1 MADAKAKELDDLK
14 ALAESEEA
22 KGLADL
28 RSLEDARAAHD
39 ARVEETR
46 VLKLRFDSNEQ
57 QIALKL
63 DGARQRY
70 DALTERQAAL
80 TLRGVDITNDADRAK
95 YIAEQQDMARQ
106 LSVAE
111 ALLVPDRLSVQKQQ
125 ALARRL
131 EEARRAEEAAKVLML
146 EEARKLEAAQGI
158 GEAGRVANPAQAL
171 EDLDALSEAVGN
183 SDEAAAGEA
192 LKRVQDAVG
201 GGEDAGA
208 GDEGVILVQRDGQV
222 VAEKADAGSW
232 DDPDWMRYLSGDGPA
247 TPQAEPPPPA
257 PAPPLRDT
265 SDLQGYWDDLLQA
278 RQQSDLNFQ
287 RTTAQTGANPNGLHL
302 AAYDHLQ
309 LRRLELREQM
319 LSLVL
324 PHAEDLGRSTGE
336 LLDLDTSARAFDVP
350 FQLRDEYLRVIDLA
364 EQAGDA
370 DKAEVLRHTLAAFD
384 SMARLEVDAAL
395 ARADELASFPG
406 VPLPEHL
413 DQARVT
419 EQLQELIQTAM
430 GRMTGD
436 LNEVEM
442 QLAGSQVHTYGRA
455 VQQVGEGLDPTP
467 YMLEIV
473 DRAAAFGGDGSAAS
487 KADSIESYDEVL
499 RNVVSVLE
507 NPDNFTGPPAAV
519 GTDARSLLI
528 AERDELLHAGKFNDA
543 LDTQRQIDEIDKA
556 GRVSPGLEDS
566 FVYRDLESAGAAPGE
581 HRARPGQA
589 ADFDESPYAAID
601 ESPYAEIGPPGNAP
615 APSAAGQKSPITWPQ
630 AKHPTGGDG
639 GARLLETAQPGDPLP
654 LGYEWRGGFARA
666 VPDAVDMVD
675 EGADVRIS
683 RSIPAEAGPPVP
695 PPRHQRADLPATDE
709 WRSMFDDPT
718 YDTGFFVDDPV
729 YDGGFLA
736 PSPSPA
742 PDVAETESLR
752 SLEVEPSQIDLEDLA
767 EDLYAGGYR
776 YGDPG
781 VPPPPPGRPLEGLSE
796 DLYAEL
802 DDFAGL
808 RSGDP
813 DAPPLPPGRPTDPPE
828 GLYVEI
834 PPSRFGDPDAPPR
847 LPPGKP
853 TDLYPEID
861 DFVRL
866 RSGDPDTPPPLP
878 PGRGD
883 LPSITTKRSAD
894 ALDGSQPDVAR
905 WREPQSPGR
914 ATPQLGPDGARW
926 GGDGTSAGHSDIYNV
941 LQRPGGD
948 DASAGHYNVL
958 QRPGD
963 DASAGHYSVLQ
974 RPSGDGALADNEG
987 EHLYEAIGDYRHPYH
1002 TLEDPNAALPDDI
1015 YATPRGKVSRL
1026 DAHIADPTRQ
1036 APVKK
1041 ETLSLHLAS
1050 PHELEALEL
1059 PADGS
1064 YFTVN
1069 GRVALQDG
1077 KAVPVE
1083 DGLPV
1088 IRISSALQE
1097 QIDQGLTTLRIKSTN
1112 QQIDIPSDY
1121 ILKVDPTIDPPPP
1134 QIPYDLEQFREFA
1147 RSRREQSITDWRQ
1160 GALAGDAGGAGEDA
1174 RAILDGLPDG
1184 HRFEPGLPVAE
1195 RAPMP
1200 MPNAPAYDEI
1210 AAKYLGANAG
1220 QPSRSLAPADA
1231 INPRGDAPTSVG
1243 NVEQVDVWPAP
1254 AGVDAHIDP
1263 DAGYATIDLADSGP
1277 PVSLGDL
1284 DPTDV
1289 PDGNQLANALAID
1302 PHPLE
1307 AVDPAEVDRLAD
1319 AWFDDALKAA
1329 GPDEPALK
1337 SIDDTR
1343 PHDPFAAF
1351 DQAEVDRL
1359 SDAWPDDAL
1368 KADGSV
1374 EPVEE
1379 PDPGILSDVGD
1390 EMVQK
1395 MQDWIDATANR
1406 HATGRPPPR
1415 PAIEPDKDLEELAVL
1430 VDALLEPELSPEAY
1444 AALDASSPAE
1454 VRAALSKV
1462 LDSTT
1467 DPEDVEVFTTL
1478 LETFDQYLQPEGAES
1493 AELLTRLQG
1502 EIDELA
1508 AELAR
1513 LQESVAESENPSLD
1527 QRLLAP
1533 TQNKIQTYIGAYT
1546 EAMDR
1551 IHDGQNPL
1559 VMLDDKIN
1567 FIEDWGTS
1575 LFDDEQFAT
1584 VLQSY
1589 QEVRAKI
1596 ASIQG

>member
-1 MADAKAKELDDLK
+1 
-14 ALAESEEA
+14 
-22 KGLADL
+22 
-28 RSLEDARAAHD
+28 
-39 ARVEETR
+39 
-46 VLKLRFDSNEQ
+46 
-57 QIALKL
+57 
-63 DGARQRY
+63 
-70 DALTERQAAL
+70 
-80 TLRGVDITNDADRAK
+80 
-95 YIAEQQDMARQ
+95 
-106 LSVAE
+106 
-111 ALLVPDRLSVQKQQ
+111 
-125 ALARRL
+125 
-131 EEARRAEEAAKVLML
+131 
-146 EEARKLEAAQGI
+146 
-158 GEAGRVANPAQAL
+158 
-171 EDLDALSEAVGN
+171 
-183 SDEAAAGEA
+183 
-192 LKRVQDAVG
+192 
-201 GGEDAGA
+201 
-208 GDEGVILVQRDGQV
+208 
-222 VAEKADAGSW
+222 
-232 DDPDWMRYLSGDGPA
+232 
-247 TPQAEPPPPA
+247 
-257 PAPPLRDT
+257 
-265 SDLQGYWDDLLQA
+265 
-278 RQQSDLNFQ
+278 
-287 RTTAQTGANPNGLHL
+287 
-302 AAYDHLQ
+302 
-309 LRRLELREQM
+309 
-319 LSLVL
+319 
-324 PHAEDLGRSTGE
+324 
-336 LLDLDTSARAFDVP
+336 
-350 FQLRDEYLRVIDLA
+350 
-364 EQAGDA
+364 
-370 DKAEVLRHTLAAFD
+370 
-384 SMARLEVDAAL
+384 
-395 ARADELASFPG
+395 
-406 VPLPEHL
+406 
-413 DQARVT
+413 
-419 EQLQELIQTAM
+419 
-430 GRMTGD
+430 
-436 LNEVEM
+436 
-442 QLAGSQVHTYGRA
+442 
-455 VQQVGEGLDPTP
+455 
-467 YMLEIV
+467 
-473 DRAAAFGGDGSAAS
+473 
-487 KADSIESYDEVL
+487 
-499 RNVVSVLE
+499 
-507 NPDNFTGPPAAV
+507 
-519 GTDARSLLI
+519 
-528 AERDELLHAGKFNDA
+528 
-543 LDTQRQIDEIDKA
+543 
-556 GRVSPGLEDS
+556 
-566 FVYRDLESAGAAPGE
+566 
-581 HRARPGQA
+581 
-589 ADFDESPYAAID
+589 
-601 ESPYAEIGPPGNAP
+601 
-615 APSAAGQKSPITWPQ
+615 
-630 AKHPTGGDG
+630 
-639 GARLLETAQPGDPLP
+639 
-654 LGYEWRGGFARA
+654 
-666 VPDAVDMVD
+666 
-675 EGADVRIS
+675 
-683 RSIPAEAGPPVP
+683 
-695 PPRHQRADLPATDE
+695 
-709 WRSMFDDPT
+709 MFDDPT
-718 YDTGFFVDDPV
+718 YDKGFHFDDPV
-729 YDGGFLA
+729 YDRGFLA

-752 SLEVEPSQIDLEDLA
+752 SLEVEPSQIDIEDLA
-767 EDLYAGGYR
+767 EDLYAKTGGYR
-776 YGDPG
+776 YGDAG

-796 DLYAEL
+796 DLYAEI

-808 RSGDP
+808 GGGRSGDP
-813 DAPPLPPGRPTDPPE
+813 NA
-828 GLYVEI
+828 
-834 PPSRFGDPDAPPR
+834 
-847 LPPGKP
+847 
-853 TDLYPEID
+853 
-861 DFVRL
+861 
-866 RSGDPDTPPPLP
+866 PPPLP

-894 ALDGSQPDVAR
+894 GLDWSQPDVAR

-926 GGDGTSAGHSDIYNV
+926 GGDEASAGHHDIYDV

-948 DASAGHYNVL
+948 EVSAGHHDIY
-958 QRPGD
+958 D
-963 DASAGHYSVLQ
+963 VLQ
-974 RPSGDGALADNEG
+974 RPSGDGASAGHHDIYDVLQRPGGDGASADNEG
-987 EHLYEAIGDYRHPYH
+987 EHLYSALGDHEHPYH
-1002 TLEDPNAALPDDI
+1002 TLEDPNAALPDDL
-1015 YATPRGKVSRL
+1015 YATPDRGRVNRHRL
-1026 DAHIADPTRQ
+1026 DAVQSDPSRQ

-1041 ETLSLHLAS
+1041 ENLWLHLAS

-1064 YFTVN
+1064 YFTAN
-1069 GRVALQDG
+1069 GRIVLQDG

-1088 IRISSALQE
+1088 IRISSTLQE
-1097 QIDQGLTTLRIKSTN
+1097 QVDQGLTTLQIKGTN
-1112 QQIDIPSDY
+1112 RKMDLPSNY
-1121 ILKVDPTIDPPPP
+1121 VFKVDPTLDPPPP

-1147 RSRREQSITDWRQ
+1147 RSRREQMIADWRR
-1160 GALAGDAGGAGEDA
+1160 GALAGDAAGSGEDA
-1174 RAILDGLPDG
+1174 RAVLDGLPDG
-1184 HRFEPGLPVAE
+1184 HRIEDGLPVAE
-1195 RAPMP
+1195 RPPMP
-1200 MPNAPAYDEI
+1200 TPDAPGYDEI

-1220 QPSRSLAPADA
+1220 EPSRSLAPADA

-1243 NVEQVDVWPAP
+1243 NVEQVDAWPAP

-1263 DAGYATIDLADSGP
+1263 DAGYATIDLADSDP
-1277 PVSLGDL
+1277 PISLGDL
-1284 DPTDV
+1284 DPIDV